1 VHVGSHLTA
10 RPPSRPPT
18 HQRSAQAAEYHLRLA
33 YLMTLVGGIAFTLS
47 SVMDARTPPSGPD
60 KTGWDL
66 VDEQAGVAEDDNEDS
81 IRALTDAILN
91 FSVLTKSP
99 GSIRDRLYRAERGFR
114 RSVHPPVLEADVVA
128 AANDLVAAL
137 HAPDFARTSPTQVRA
152 FRNSLANRYPH
163 LVGTKREGDDLS
175 SLMSP
180 AETLF
185 VTVALYNQKIFNP
198 AFQVSPEEWE
208 QALAERLA
216 NPTVAAADRPRR
228 GQQTVHVLEPH
239 LATFHRTL
247 SQGVA
252 DEAGN
257 VVRRVHAFL
266 DRAGFQR

>member
-1 VHVGSHLTA
+1 VHRRSHLIA
-10 RPPSRPPT
+10 KPPSKPPI
-18 HQRSAQAAEYHLRLA
+18 HQRSAQAAEYQLSISVFDYPR
-33 YLMTLVGGIAFTLS
+33 GGIAFTLS

-66 VDEQAGVAEDDNEDS
+66 VDQQAGVAEDNNEYS
-81 IRALTDAILN
+81 IRALTDTILN

-114 RSVHPPVLEADVVA
+114 RGVHPPVSEADVVA
-128 AANDLVAAL
+128 AVNDLVASL
-137 HAPDFARTSPTQVRA
+137 HAPDFARTSATQVRA
-152 FRNSLANRYPH
+152 FRKSLANRYPQ
-163 LVGTKREGDDLS
+163 LVGTKRQGDDLAS
-175 SLMSP
+175 MMSP
-180 AETLF
+180 AETMF
-185 VTVALYNQKIFNP
+185 VTVALYEQKIFNP

-208 QALAERLA
+208 KALAERLA
-216 NPTVAAADRPRR
+216 NPAVAAADRPRG
-228 GQQTVHVLEPH
+228 GQQTVHVLEPD

-252 DEAGN
+252 DEAGT